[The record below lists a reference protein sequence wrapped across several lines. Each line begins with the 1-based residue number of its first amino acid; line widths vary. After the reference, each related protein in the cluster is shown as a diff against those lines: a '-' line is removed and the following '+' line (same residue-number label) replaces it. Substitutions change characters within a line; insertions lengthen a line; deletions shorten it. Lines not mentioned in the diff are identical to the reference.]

1 MAYDRDKSELHQGGF
16 ARSRHFGINQVDV
29 PADRLS
35 FSCGWCRGVSWAGV
49 TTVWRGLA
57 DIVTDEVGIIIPIQD
72 PEAIS
77 AALSE
82 LIHDPERRVK
92 LGEAG
97 RRRYFELFT
106 MEQFARKVGDALL
119 SLQVHS

>member
-1 MAYDRDKSELHQGGF
+1 VEAM
-16 ARSRHFGINQVDV
+16 
-29 PADRLS
+29 S
-35 FSCGWCRGVSWAGV
+35 FSLPVV
-49 TTVWRGLA
+49 TAAWRGLA

-77 AALSE
+77 AALFE

-97 RRRYFELFT
+97 RRRYLELFT